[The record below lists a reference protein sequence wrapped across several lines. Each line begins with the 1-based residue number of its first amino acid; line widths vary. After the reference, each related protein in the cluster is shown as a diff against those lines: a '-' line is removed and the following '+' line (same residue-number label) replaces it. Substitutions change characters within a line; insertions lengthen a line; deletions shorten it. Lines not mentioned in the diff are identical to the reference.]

1 MPDKSPTMLY
11 CYHCAT
17 YHPESEM
24 RLVPSKTIPRWRCI
38 KSIEAAKKSQAK
50 RDAFGREV
58 SAQNSRAAASKIAA
72 TNSDRRS

>member
-1 MPDKSPTMLY
+1 
-11 CYHCAT
+11 
-17 YHPESEM
+17 M

-38 KSIEAAKKSQAK
+38 KSIQAAKKSQAK

-58 SAQNSRAAASKIAA
+58 SAQNSRAAASKMAA